1 LPRGTSEREQHRSR
15 FGIFVAGGALAQ
27 TPAASPPPAG
37 PTIGFMHAIHATNS
51 VDKTRAFYTCASG
64 MAIPWLTSR
73 SC

>member
-1 LPRGTSEREQHRSR
+1 LSAVLLSSALVAQGPAPAP
-15 FGIFVAGGALAQ
+15 VAG
-27 TPAASPPPAG
+27 AAAKSDAVV
-37 PTIGFMHAIHATNS
+37 GFMHAIHATNS